1 MLRQPQ
7 SGNRTPSRSRR
18 SRSVGQNANEKRAQM
33 RRRLPLPVESDSSA
47 QRHSS
52 AAQPP
57 LGGAAA
63 RWLGLLVAPQLGSP
77 ACSRW
82 RHSSA
87 AQPALGGAAARWLGL
102 LVAPASPASPLSR
115 HLGPSYRATRLRRLS
130 WPCSMDLVALSRP
143 RYYFVWCDACAPPGH
158 PDLQILQRTR
168 ILIQGA
174 LPVETRHRTENCRGK
189 LSRHK

>member
-1 MLRQPQ
+1 MPTKRGRKCGGGCHSLLKATPVHSATARQP
-7 SGNRTPSRSRR
+7 S
-18 SRSVGQNANEKRAQM
+18 
-33 RRRLPLPVESDSSA
+33 
-47 QRHSS
+47 
-52 AAQPP
+52 
-57 LGGAAA
+57 
-63 RWLGLLVAPQLGSP
+63 LLSVAPQLGGS
-77 ACSRW
+77 ASWW